1 MDFIISKTWII
12 TLGEGAQNRPWVCMY
27 VCKYV
32 CMSFIF
38 RKSFTRY
45 GNSHITNNK
54 KHSNI
59 EYHIY
64 LVERKFV
71 GNKKYNKNLIHL
83 RYKKQI

>member
-1 MDFIISKTWII
+1 MSYSCR
-12 TLGEGAQNRPWVCMY
+12 LQLHMPAVCM
-27 VCKYV
+27 YV

-59 EYHIY
+59 KYHIY

-71 GNKKYNKNLIHL
+71 GNKK
-83 RYKKQI
+83 

>member
-1 MDFIISKTWII
+1 
-12 TLGEGAQNRPWVCMY
+12 
-27 VCKYV
+27 
-32 CMSFIF
+32 MSFIF
-38 RKSFTRY
+38 HKSFTRY
-45 GNSHITNNK
+45 GNSHVTNNK

-59 EYHIY
+59 EEEYHIY